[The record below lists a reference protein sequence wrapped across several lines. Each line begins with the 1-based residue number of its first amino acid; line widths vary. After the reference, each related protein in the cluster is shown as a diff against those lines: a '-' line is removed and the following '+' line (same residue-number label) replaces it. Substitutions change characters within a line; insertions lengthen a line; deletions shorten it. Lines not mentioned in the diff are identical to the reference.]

1 MPLRKRTISAVS
13 DRAAKQA
20 LFDGFAEVAKALAS
34 GRRAEIVDV
43 LAQGERPVD
52 DIAVE
57 IDQSVANTSH
67 HLRAMARAGLLTTR
81 RDGTRIFYAL
91 ASDRV
96 AELWSA
102 LRDVATEHVAGL
114 EKLAA
119 AYQGEQD
126 GIETVDRKELAAR
139 LKRGEVLVLDVR
151 PEAEYAA
158 GHIAGARSVPI
169 TELRRHLKVLPDDVD
184 VVAYCRGPYC
194 VYADDAVRELTRR
207 GFRARR
213 LVDGFPEWKRA
224 GLPVAAGGGG

>member
-1 MPLRKRTISAVS
+1 MTAVS

-34 GRRAEIVDV
+34 GRRTEIVDI

-114 EKLAA
+114 ERLAA

-139 LKRGEVLVLDVR
+139 LKRGEVLVLDGR
-151 PEAEYAA
+151 PDAEYAA

-169 TELRRHLKVLPDDVD
+169 TELRRHLKVLPDVVD